1 MFPPYGE
8 PRGLASLG
16 PVHHRVRAL
25 TRHRRI
31 KLMDEPALARRHAAR
46 SAGTEH
52 SGARWTQVNNNKE
65 QTMKL
70 RTTRMVVTALF
81 LTASGTAAFAA
92 GAGGSTSRSQAGT
105 SGRGGTSDSS
115 GRRSGGGAT
124 SAGSGMGG
132 GGC

>member
-1 MFPPYGE
+1 
-8 PRGLASLG
+8 
-16 PVHHRVRAL
+16 
-25 TRHRRI
+25 
-31 KLMDEPALARRHAAR
+31 
-46 SAGTEH
+46 
-52 SGARWTQVNNNKE
+52 
-65 QTMKL
+65 MKL